1 MNAIIKSTFKTAI
14 ILLFIA
20 ALSVNAQ
27 KKEKPGV
34 KDVKGKAEKITIKTD
49 KGEFVFE
56 GKEAQEILKKL
67 KTGNRKSVWFSETG
81 GDDGSTYVVNID
93 DIASDVLVSLAKE
106 NNFTWETEDEED
118 GKKIER
124 KINIEEENGVKK
136 LTITTTEDGEEK
148 TETYEG
154 AEAEEYLEKMK
165 EENKLKVFS
174 KDGGSRF
181 AFFFDSDSGDVD
193 KEINVTV
200 EDGIKK
206 LTITTTVDGKEKVEE
221 YIGDEADR
229 KLKELEK
236 NSRCVFSS
244 GDDSH
249 EFMIKINKDGKSIK
263 LNKKLKINVEVEDD
277 DSNATVKKIII
288 KKEKDDD
295 D

>member
-20 ALSVNAQ
+20 AFSVNAQ
-27 KKEKPGV
+27 KKEKPGI

-81 GDDGSTYVVNID
+81 GDGSTYVIDID
-93 DIASDVLVSLAKE
+93 DIASDVLVNLAKE
-106 NNFTWETEDEED
+106 NNFTWETEEEED

-221 YIGDEADR
+221 YIGDEADK

-236 NSRCVFSS
+236 SGRCVFSS
-244 GDDSH
+244 GGGGH
-249 EFMIKINKDGKSIK
+249 IFMIKINKDSKSIN
-263 LNKKLKINVEVEDD
+263 LNNKLKINVEVEDD

-288 KKEKDDD
+288 KKEKEDDN
-295 D
+295 